1 MKRFMT
7 LDIVNWKAILEA
19 LLYAAGDEG
28 LTRKQLMSVLEVD
41 EAALL
46 DIMSAVKE
54 EYQKQERGIELIE
67 YADSYMLLTK
77 KEYSVYLK
85 KLVETPSKGL
95 SQAAL
100 EVLAIVS
107 YKQPITRSEVEEIRG
122 VKSERVL
129 HSLVAK
135 ALLCEVGRADGPGR
149 AILYGT
155 TPTFLEQFGLK
166 ALDELPPLP
175 ENVEADGVQEEAD
188 LFFENFNQ
196 TFEEIK

>member
-1 MKRFMT
+1 MT

-77 KEYSVYLK
+77 KEYSIYLK

-107 YKQPITRSEVEEIRG
+107 YKQPITRGEVEEIRG

>member
-1 MKRFMT
+1 MT

-77 KEYSVYLK
+77 KEYSMYLK

>member
-1 MKRFMT
+1 MT
-7 LDIVNWKAILEA
+7 LDIVNWKAIIEA

-28 LTRKQLMSVLEVD
+28 LTKKQLMSVLEVE

-46 DIMSAVKE
+46 DMMSAVKE

-77 KEYSVYLK
+77 KEYSIYLK

-122 VKSERVL
+122 VKSEQVL

>member
-1 MKRFMT
+1 MT

-41 EAALL
+41 ESVLL
-46 DIMSAVKE
+46 DIMSSVKE

-77 KEYSVYLK
+77 KEYSMYLK

-129 HSLVAK
+129 HSLLAK

-196 TFEEIK
+196 TFEDIK

>member
-1 MKRFMT
+1 MT

-28 LTRKQLMSVLEVD
+28 LTKKQLMSVLEV
-41 EAALL
+41 EEVALL
-46 DIMSAVKE
+46 DMMSAVIE

-77 KEYSVYLK
+77 KEYSIYLK

-196 TFEEIK
+196 TFEDIK

>member
-1 MKRFMT
+1 MT
-7 LDIVNWKAILEA
+7 LDIVNWKAIIEA

-28 LTRKQLMSVLEVD
+28 LTKKQLMSVLEV
-41 EAALL
+41 EEVALL
-46 DIMSAVKE
+46 DMMSAVKE

-77 KEYSVYLK
+77 KEYSIYLK

-107 YKQPITRSEVEEIRG
+107 YKQPITRSEVDEIRG

-175 ENVEADGVQEEAD
+175 ENVESDGVQEEAD

>member
-1 MKRFMT
+1 MT
-7 LDIVNWKAILEA
+7 LDIVNWKAIIEA

-28 LTRKQLMSVLEVD
+28 LTKKQLMSVLEV
-41 EAALL
+41 EEVALL
-46 DIMSAVKE
+46 DMISAVKE

-77 KEYSVYLK
+77 KEYSIYLK

>member
-1 MKRFMT
+1 MT

-77 KEYSVYLK
+77 KEYSIYLK

>member
-1 MKRFMT
+1 MT

-46 DIMSAVKE
+46 NMMSLVKE
-54 EYQKQERGIELIE
+54 EYQKKERGIELIE

-107 YKQPITRSEVEEIRG
+107 YKQPITRAEVEEIRG

-135 ALLCEVGRADGPGR
+135 ALLCEVGRAEGPGR

-175 ENVEADGVQEEAD
+175 ENVEADGIQEEAD

>member
-1 MKRFMT
+1 MT

-19 LLYAAGDEG
+19 LLYVAGDEG

-41 EAALL
+41 ESVLL
-46 DIMSAVKE
+46 DIMSSVKE

-77 KEYSVYLK
+77 KEYSMYLK

-196 TFEEIK
+196 TFEDIK

>member
-1 MKRFMT
+1 MT

-46 DIMSAVKE
+46 DMVSAVKKD
-54 EYQKQERGIELIE
+54 YQQKERGIELIE
-67 YADSYMLLTK
+67 YADSYMLHTK

-107 YKQPITRSEVEEIRG
+107 YKQPITRGEVEEIRG

-175 ENVEADGVQEEAD
+175 DHIEAEGVQEEAD

-196 TFEEIK
+196 TFEGVK

>member
-1 MKRFMT
+1 MT

-175 ENVEADGVQEEAD
+175 ENVEADGVQEEAG

>member
-1 MKRFMT
+1 MT
-7 LDIVNWKAILEA
+7 LDIVNWKAIIEA

-41 EAALL
+41 ESVLL
-46 DIMSAVKE
+46 DIMSSVKE

-77 KEYSVYLK
+77 KEHSMYLK

-196 TFEEIK
+196 TFEDIK

>member
-1 MKRFMT
+1 MT
-7 LDIVNWKAILEA
+7 LDIVNWKAIIEA

-28 LTRKQLMSVLEVD
+28 LTKKQLMSVLEVE

-77 KEYSVYLK
+77 KEYSIYLK

-107 YKQPITRSEVEEIRG
+107 YKQPITRSDVEEIRG

>member
-1 MKRFMT
+1 MT

-41 EAALL
+41 ESVLL
-46 DIMSAVKE
+46 DIMSSVKE

-77 KEYSVYLK
+77 KEYSMYLK

-196 TFEEIK
+196 TFEDIK

>member
-1 MKRFMT
+1 MT

-41 EAALL
+41 ESVLL
-46 DIMSAVKE
+46 DIMSSVKE

-77 KEYSVYLK
+77 KEYSMYLK

-135 ALLCEVGRADGPGR
+135 ALLYEVGRADGPGR

-196 TFEEIK
+196 TFEDIK

>member
-1 MKRFMT
+1 MT

-41 EAALL
+41 ESVLL
-46 DIMSAVKE
+46 DIMSSVKE

-77 KEYSVYLK
+77 KEYSMYLK

-175 ENVEADGVQEEAD
+175 ENVEADGVQ
-188 LFFENFNQ
+188 
-196 TFEEIK
+196 

>member
-1 MKRFMT
+1 MT

-41 EAALL
+41 ESVLL

-77 KEYSVYLK
+77 KEYSMYLK

-196 TFEEIK
+196 TFEDIK

>member
-1 MKRFMT
+1 MT
-7 LDIVNWKAILEA
+7 LDIVNWKAIIEA

-28 LTRKQLMSVLEVD
+28 LTKKQLMSVLEVE

-46 DIMSAVKE
+46 DMMSAVKE

-77 KEYSVYLK
+77 KEYSIYLK

-188 LFFENFNQ
+188 LFLK
-196 TFEEIK
+196 TSIKHLKK

>member
-1 MKRFMT
+1 MT
-7 LDIVNWKAILEA
+7 LDIVNWKAIIEA

-28 LTRKQLMSVLEVD
+28 LTKKQLMSVLEVE

-46 DIMSAVKE
+46 DMMSAVKE

-77 KEYSVYLK
+77 KEYSIYLK

>member
-1 MKRFMT
+1 MT
-7 LDIVNWKAILEA
+7 LDIVNWKAIIEA

-28 LTRKQLMSVLEVD
+28 LTKKQLMSVLEV
-41 EAALL
+41 EEVALL
-46 DIMSAVKE
+46 DMMSAVKE

-77 KEYSVYLK
+77 KEYSIYLK

-175 ENVEADGVQEEAD
+175 ENVESDAVQEEAD

>member
-1 MKRFMT
+1 MT
-7 LDIVNWKAILEA
+7 LDIVNWKAIIEA

-28 LTRKQLMSVLEVD
+28 LTKKQLISVLEVE

-46 DIMSAVKE
+46 DMMSSVKE

-77 KEYSVYLK
+77 KEYSIYLK

>member
-1 MKRFMT
+1 MT

-166 ALDELPPLP
+166 TLDELPPLP

>member
-1 MKRFMT
+1 MT

-77 KEYSVYLK
+77 KEYSMYLK

-196 TFEEIK
+196 TFEDIK

>member
-1 MKRFMT
+1 MT

-46 DIMSAVKE
+46 DIMSVVKE

-175 ENVEADGVQEEAD
+175 ENVESDGVQEEAD

>member
-1 MKRFMT
+1 MT

-41 EAALL
+41 ESVLL
-46 DIMSAVKE
+46 DIISSVKE

-77 KEYSVYLK
+77 KEYSMYLK

-196 TFEEIK
+196 TFEDIK

>member
-1 MKRFMT
+1 MT

-41 EAALL
+41 DAALL

-166 ALDELPPLP
+166 TLDELPPLP